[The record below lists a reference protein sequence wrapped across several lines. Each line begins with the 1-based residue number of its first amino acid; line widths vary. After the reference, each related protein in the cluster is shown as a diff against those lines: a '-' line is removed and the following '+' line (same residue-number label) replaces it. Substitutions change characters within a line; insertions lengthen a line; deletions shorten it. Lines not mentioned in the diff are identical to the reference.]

1 MVAMR
6 FREGVA
12 VLVVVFCSVVVRAA
26 AQEGKRSYNV
36 RNIYRN
42 FTYRHAPSPCAII
55 NWRVGNK
62 GRRSL
67 YVAACVYGV
76 YTHAYVVYTHTR
88 VLVFIQLRGLS
99 LLHYCVKALLFSEM
113 TLLFIQ
119 LHHQL

>member
-6 FREGVA
+6 FREGIA

-26 AQEGKRSYNV
+26 AQEGKQSYNV

-67 YVAACVYGV
+67 YVTACVYGV
-76 YTHAYVVYTHTR
+76 YTHAYGLYAPAYLYLYSYEVYHCYII
-88 VLVFIQLRGLS
+88 V
-99 LLHYCVKALLFSEM
+99 
-113 TLLFIQ
+113 
-119 LHHQL
+119 

>member
-1 MVAMR
+1 MPQARCTIKCIAWKYFALPIVVQLHLMVAMR

-67 YVAACVYGV
+67 YVTACVYGV
-76 YTHAYVVYTHTR
+76 YTHAYLYLYISEVYHCYII
-88 VLVFIQLRGLS
+88 V
-99 LLHYCVKALLFSEM
+99 
-113 TLLFIQ
+113 
-119 LHHQL
+119 